1 MDHGRD
7 AIRVN
12 AVCPGFI
19 ETSMS
24 SAFSDNTAIREAF
37 VSATP
42 LGRPGVPDDIAGV
55 VAFLASEDAR
65 YISGQT
71 IVVDGGLS
79 AGSGIPN
86 TPMVAR
92 KAREPD

>member
-1 MDHGRD
+1 
-7 AIRVN
+7 
-12 AVCPGFI
+12 
-19 ETSMS
+19 
-24 SAFSDNTAIREAF
+24 
-37 VSATP
+37 
-42 LGRPGVPDDIAGV
+42 VPDDIAGV